1 MTVII
6 INEDFHG
13 FLGVAKDYNSAV
25 AFLLDKHW
33 IHDNAE
39 VWDERLNYWVKL
51 KDQLGEDWF
60 DDMCRW
66 TINEFNDYWDGSY
79 YLEEVEVYE

>member
-1 MTVII
+1 MKVILV
-6 INEDFHG
+6 NEDNHG
-13 FLGVAKDYNSAV
+13 TIAVTTDYAAALRFLINGN
-25 AFLLDKHW
+25 W